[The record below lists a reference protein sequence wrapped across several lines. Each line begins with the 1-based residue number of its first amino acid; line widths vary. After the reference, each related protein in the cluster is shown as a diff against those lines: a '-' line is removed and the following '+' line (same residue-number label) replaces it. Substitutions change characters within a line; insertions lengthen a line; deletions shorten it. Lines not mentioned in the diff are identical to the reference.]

1 MARRAF
7 AWLAVLLGMAGIAGA
22 LGYYKYSEL
31 TRAIAATASVPEPQE
46 SVEAVRVRRGEWAQ
60 TAKAVG
66 TVVALRQV
74 DMRNELA
81 GTIAEVGFSSGDI
94 VETGQVLV
102 RLDTRQEEADV
113 AAAEAEARLAR
124 LTLER
129 REKLQSSSAVSA
141 QDIDKARED
150 FAAATA
156 RVSRLKIRAPFRA
169 RVGLTDLQ
177 PGSYLDAGSQIAML
191 QGVDNDAYVDFSL
204 PQDATAAIRSGV
216 SVQIAAPQIP
226 GGTAT
231 ARIIAEDAT
240 VDSSNRAVRFRAL
253 AEGMGEE
260 LRPGAFV
267 DVVAVTSP
275 AQPALLVPLTAVRRA
290 PYGEHTFLLV
300 EEQGKLRAHQRIVR
314 TGPVQGSDIVIL
326 DGLAEGDLIAAAGS
340 FKLREGLLVR
350 VADTAKDQ
358 QASPTE

>member
-1 MARRAF
+1 
-7 AWLAVLLGMAGIAGA
+7 MAGIAGA

-156 RVSRLKIRAPFRA
+156 RVSRLKIGIEKKTIRAPFRA